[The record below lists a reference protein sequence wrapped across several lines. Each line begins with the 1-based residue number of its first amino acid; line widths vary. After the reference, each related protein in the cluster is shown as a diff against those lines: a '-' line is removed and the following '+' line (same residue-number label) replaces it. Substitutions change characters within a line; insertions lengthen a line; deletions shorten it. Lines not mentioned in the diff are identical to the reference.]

1 MSKNN
6 GKGAKGEFEF
16 PQPAKKQT
24 LSEMIYDPA
33 EGTFFGRTGKSWS
46 QLLMF
51 YTIFYI
57 VLAALFTICMQGL
70 LSTISDTEPKWKLHE
85 SLIGTNP
92 GLGFRPL
99 SEQTERGSVI
109 EFGGKKYQE
118 SDYWIS
124 LIDDFLRGKPLIIN
138 CYLLHIIPI
147 CLMLF
152 SDYNHTEGR
161 EMKHCS
167 FGQQNDPSDV
177 CVVNTDLFGDCSR
190 AKHYG
195 YKTNQPCIFLKLNK
209 IFGWEPEVYDTPQP
223 GMPDD
228 LKNFINATKPE
239 ERKQIWVSCNGHL
252 SKDKENFQN
261 IQYFP
266 TQGFPTYYYPFLNQ
280 PGYLSPLVAVQ
291 FNSPPIGQMLDI
303 ECQAWAKNIIYS
315 GSARDRMG
323 SVTFQI
329 IVN

>member
-6 GKGAKGEFEF
+6 GKGGKGEFEF

-24 LSEMIYDPA
+24 FSQMIYDPQD
-33 EGTFFGRTGKSWS
+33 GTFFGRTGKNWS
-46 QLLMF
+46 QLLLF

-70 LSTISDTEPKWKLHE
+70 LSTISDDEPKWKLHD

-109 EFGGKKYQE
+109 SFDGKKDAE
-118 SDYWIS
+118 SDYWIG
-124 LIDDFLRGKPLIIN
+124 LIDDFLR
-138 CYLLHIIPI
+138 
-147 CLMLF
+147 
-152 SDYNHTEGR
+152 DYNHTEGR

-167 FGQQNDPSDV
+167 FGQKNELTDV
-177 CVVNTDLFGDCSR
+177 CVVNTELFGSCSK
-190 AKHYG
+190 ANNYG
-195 YKTNQPCIFLKLNK
+195 YKTNQPCIFLKLNR
-209 IFGWEPEVYDTPQP
+209 IYGWEPEVFEEEQK

-228 LKNFINATKPE
+228 LKKVINETKKE
-239 ERKQIWVSCNGHL
+239 ERKQIWVSCNGHMG
-252 SKDKENFQN
+252 KDKEHFEN
-261 IQYFP
+261 IKYFP
-266 TQGFPTYYYPFLNQ
+266 TQGFPTYYYPYLKQ
-280 PGYLSPLVAVQ
+280 DSYLSPLVAVQ
-291 FNSPPIGQMLDI
+291 FNSPPKGQMLDV
-303 ECQAWAKNIIYS
+303 ECRAWAKNIHYS

-329 IVN
+329 IVD

>member
-6 GKGAKGEFEF
+6 GKGGKGEFEF

-24 LSEMIYDPA
+24 FGQMIYDPQ
-33 EGTFFGRTGKSWS
+33 EGTFFGRTGKNWS
-46 QLLMF
+46 QLLLF

-70 LSTISDTEPKWKLHE
+70 LATVSDTEPKWKLHE

-109 EFGGKKYQE
+109 EFNGKKPAE
-118 SDYWIS
+118 SDYWIE
-124 LIDDFLRGKPLIIN
+124 LIDDFLR
-138 CYLLHIIPI
+138 
-147 CLMLF
+147 
-152 SDYNHTEGR
+152 DYNHTEGR

-167 FGQQNDPSDV
+167 YGQTHQPGEV
-177 CVVNTDLFGDCSR
+177 CVFNTDLFGACSK
-190 AKHYG
+190 ANNYG
-195 YKTNQPCIFLKLNK
+195 YKANQPCIFLKLNK
-209 IFGWEPEVYDTPQP
+209 IFGWTPEVFDAPQKD
-223 GMPDD
+223 MPDD
-228 LKNFINATKPE
+228 LKKVINETAVE

-252 SKDKENFQN
+252 SKDKELFQN
-261 IQYFP
+261 IKYFP
-266 TQGFPTYYYPFLNQ
+266 SQGFPSYYYPYMNQ
-280 PGYLSPLVAVQ
+280 NGYLSPLVAVQ
-291 FNSPPIGQMLDI
+291 FNSPPMGQMLDV
-303 ECQAWAKNIIYS
+303 ECRAWAKNIVYS

>member
-6 GKGAKGEFEF
+6 GKGGKGEFEF

-24 LSEMIYDPA
+24 FSQMIYDPQD
-33 EGTFFGRTGKSWS
+33 GTFFGRTGKNWS
-46 QLLMF
+46 QLLLF

-70 LSTISDTEPKWKLHE
+70 LATVSDTEPKWKLHE

-109 EFGGKKYQE
+109 TFDGKKPAE
-118 SDYWIS
+118 SDYWIE
-124 LIDDFLRGKPLIIN
+124 LIDDFLRE
-138 CYLLHIIPI
+138 
-147 CLMLF
+147 
-152 SDYNHTEGR
+152 YNHTEGR
-161 EMKHCS
+161 QMKHCS
-167 FGQQNDPSDV
+167 FGQARNPDTDV
-177 CVVNTDLFGDCSR
+177 CVVNTDLFGGCSR
-190 AKHYG
+190 ANNYG

-209 IFGWEPEVYDTPQP
+209 IYGWVPQVFEEAQA

-228 LKNFINATKPE
+228 LKKVINETKAE
-239 ERKQIWVSCNGHL
+239 ERQQIWVSCNGHL

-261 IQYFP
+261 IGYFP
-266 TQGFPTYYYPFLNQ
+266 SQGFPTYYYPYLNQ

-291 FNSPPIGQMLDI
+291 FNSPPKGQMLDV
-303 ECQAWAKNIIYS
+303 ECRAWAKNIRYS

-329 IVN
+329 LVD

>member
-24 LSEMIYDPA
+24 FSEMIYNPQ

-46 QLLMF
+46 QLLLF

-70 LSTISDTEPKWKLHE
+70 LSTISDTEPKWKLQD

-109 EFGGKKYQE
+109 AFDGKKPAE
-118 SDYWIS
+118 SDYWIE
-124 LIDDFLRGKPLIIN
+124 LIDDFLR
-138 CYLLHIIPI
+138 
-147 CLMLF
+147 
-152 SDYNHTEGR
+152 DYNHTEGR
-161 EMKHCS
+161 DMKHCG
-167 FGQQNDPSDV
+167 FGQVLEPTDV
-177 CVVNTDLFGDCSR
+177 CVVNTDLFGGCSK
-190 AKHYG
+190 ANNYG

-209 IFGWEPEVYDTPQP
+209 IFGWIPEVYDKEEKD
-223 GMPDD
+223 MPDD
-228 LKNFINATKPE
+228 LKKVINETKTE
-239 ERKQIWVSCNGHL
+239 ERHEVWVSCFGHL
-252 SKDKENFQN
+252 GKDKENFQN
-261 IQYFP
+261 IRYFP
-266 TQGFPTYYYPFLNQ
+266 SQGFPSYYYPFLNQ

-291 FNSPPIGQMLDI
+291 FNSPPKGQMLDV
-303 ECQAWAKNIIYS
+303 ECRAWAKNIQYS
-315 GSARDRMG
+315 GSARDRKG

-329 IVN
+329 LLD

>member
-24 LSEMIYDPA
+24 LGQMIYNPE
-33 EGTFFGRTGKSWS
+33 EGTFFGRTGKNWS

-70 LSTISDTEPKWKLHE
+70 LSTINDREPKWKLHE

-109 EFGGKKYQE
+109 QFNGKKPAE
-118 SDYWIS
+118 SDYWIE
-124 LIDDFLRGKPLIIN
+124 LIDDFLR
-138 CYLLHIIPI
+138 
-147 CLMLF
+147 
-152 SDYNHTEGR
+152 DYNHTEGR
-161 EMKHCS
+161 EMKHCNY
-167 FGQQNDPSDV
+167 GQTNVPGDV
-177 CVVNTDLFGDCSR
+177 CVFNTDLFGDCSR
-190 AKHYG
+190 ANNYG
-195 YKTNQPCIFLKLNK
+195 YKANQPCIFLKLNK
-209 IFGWEPEVYDTPQP
+209 IFSWTPEVFDAPEKD
-223 GMPDD
+223 MPED
-228 LKNFINATKPE
+228 LQQVINGTAME

-252 SKDKENFQN
+252 SKDKELFQN
-261 IQYFP
+261 IKYFP
-266 TQGFPTYYYPFLNQ
+266 SQGFPAYYYPYMNQ

-291 FNSPPIGQMLDI
+291 FVSPPKGQMLDV
-303 ECQAWAKNIIYS
+303 ECRAWAKNIIYS
-315 GSARDRMG
+315 GSARDRKG